1 MRLRKES
8 CQLNKVHGGTS
19 MKAARDQIHSVS
31 AAAMTSE
38 ASQVTSRSSNK
49 SELTQKGPEGS
60 VLADVLYQRLGSK
73 WYAFSLI
80 EGETF
85 FSEVPED
92 LVEAARKRG
101 NAKIE
106 EGTSLAP
113 IPQLKTFR
121 SVGRS

>member
-1 MRLRKES
+1 MGS
-8 CQLNKVHGGTS
+8 
-19 MKAARDQIHSVS
+19 
-31 AAAMTSE
+31 MTSE
-38 ASQVTSRSSNK
+38 RSSSTAKSSDKNELVQK
-49 SELTQKGPEGS
+49 SEEGS

-92 LVEAARKRG
+92 LVEAARRRG

-113 IPQLKTFR
+113 VPQLKTFR